1 MNVPE
6 HIGKELL
13 REGGIR
19 TPRGIVARDA
29 DAAEQAARDLGGRVA
44 IKAQIPAGKRGKSG
58 GIAFAERADE
68 ARAKAGALL
77 GSDIAG
83 HRVDAVLV
91 ESAADIARELYAAIL
106 NDGSTCGPLLLFS
119 TAGGM
124 DIEELSAQSPEK
136 IVRRALDIRRG
147 LDVAAAREIAGD
159 DRVADVLARMYE
171 RYIALDC
178 ELLEINPLVIERSG
192 AAVALDCKMALDDSS
207 RPRRKAIFERVEAAL
222 GPQGT
227 DLERR
232 ARDAGFYFIELDGD
246 VGVLANGA
254 GLTMT
259 TLDAVHMSG
268 GKPANF
274 LEIGGENYTRATA
287 GLEIVLANPR
297 VRSVLVNFCGA
308 YARTDVMAE
317 GVIEA
322 YETLVPSVPF
332 FFSIHGTGEE
342 RAVELVRDRLGIE
355 PFPLMDDA
363 VKAAVAAASFGSAR
377 SAQDKLAGARR

>member
-6 HIGKELL
+6 YIGKELL
-13 REGGIR
+13 REGGIPI
-19 TPRGIVARDA
+19 PRGIVAQDA
-29 DAAEQAARDLGGRVA
+29 QSAGNAMAEIGGRVA

-58 GIAFAERADE
+58 GIAFASNADE
-68 ARAKAGALL
+68 ARTKAGALL
-77 GSDIAG
+77 GTEIAG
-83 HRVDAVLV
+83 HRVGSVLV
-91 ESAADIARELYAAIL
+91 ESAADIDRELYAAIL
-106 NDGSTCGPLLLFS
+106 NDGSTRGPLVLFS
-119 TAGGM
+119 TEGGM
-124 DIEELSAQSPEK
+124 DIEELNARAPEK
-136 IVRRALDIRRG
+136 IVRKALDIRRG
-147 LDVAAAREIAGD
+147 LDAATARQITGD
-159 DRVADVLARMYE
+159 ERTADVLVRMYE

-178 ELLEINPLVIERSG
+178 ELVEVNPLVVERSG
-192 AAVALDCKMALDDSS
+192 SVIALDCKMTIDDSS
-207 RPRRKAIFERVEAAL
+207 RPRQKPLFERVESAL

-232 ARDAGFYFIELDGD
+232 GRDAGFYFIELDGE

-259 TLDAVHMSG
+259 TLDAVHMHG
-268 GKPANF
+268 GRPANF
-274 LEIGGENYTRATA
+274 LEIGGENYTKATA
-287 GLEIVLANPR
+287 GLQIVLANPR

-322 YETLVPSVPF
+322 YNTLRPSVPF

-342 RAVELVRDRLGIE
+342 RAVELVRERLGIE

-363 VKAAVAAASFGSAR
+363 VKAAVAASR
-377 SAQDKLAGARR
+377 EPAGARA